1 MIPNYPDISFVDLT
15 KGKQWHYMPTPDITA
30 YEVAQ
35 LLELFTYAA
44 IYHKERPIEWKLYL
58 TKKDLLK
65 HFKETEIGA
74 EYGTGV

>member
-1 MIPNYPDISFVDLT
+1 LIQGFPDISFVDLNE
-15 KGKQWHYMPTPDITA
+15 GKQWHYKPQADITA
-30 YEVAQ
+30 YDVAQ

-58 TKKDLLK
+58 IKKDLLK
-65 HFKETEIGA
+65 HFKETEIGV